1 MVINLLKNYK
11 IILVCILAFII
22 RLIPSRNFAFP
33 GNDAYIHHDIVMR
46 LATKGI
52 GILSKNPTSL
62 LGLKPYA
69 YPPLYHIL
77 GLLMYKIFNSQLVF
91 FILPP
96 LLAILTILIFYKI
109 AWEIFE
115 NERDSILSAFLFSIV
130 PSFVART
137 SVFIPE
143 SLGILLFTIIL
154 YLLIKYVKSIP
165 GYSDIDNFSLGRFFK
180 VFKGNP
186 KYIIIA
192 LLILSMYLFTHRGW
206 VFLAITVLILILTFL
221 IPSFKKRP
229 IEVSI
234 LFFLAAVGILEFTLF
249 TARLQTQP
257 VTILGF
263 PKWIGLIQLIF
274 GLYGALFFMKSKNPI
289 YKFILLW
296 FAVFA
301 IVGTY
306 SFRFRDPYAAIP
318 LSLMAGY
325 GLSQAIIRLD
335 NVKIPDYRILKKDIT
350 PYIRLFVISL
360 FLIIPIAQGGV
371 IAYLNVISPTPEQ
384 VEAFEWIEKNTAPD
398 SVFLATMDD
407 AYLLIGNTHRKDV
420 LLWKTIY
427 QGMMGNPPTLKEK
440 EMSEMEVKTI
450 FTTSQPNE
458 AYYFIEKNNI
468 TYIYIRKTMHQQGL
482 GLYLPTDTHF
492 KTLLVTG
499 DVAVYQYIPNPPI
512 EGNKSKINFTGNP
525 EYEKITHFI
534 EKFWN
539 GYSYSEIG
547 EYTPIEYDPARDL
560 EFGSTFKGCYDSN
573 AMIAALYDKLAA
585 KTGNTQF
592 KERSDYLIKWLEYK
606 QMENGSFPGGMP
618 PAEYT
623 ITTAQTIYPLK
634 DLKTNETEKITNKGL
649 QFIENQINNEDIKIA
664 ANKES
669 SQFIGPDYLK
679 LKTESQVGGMKPD
692 KEIIYNVIEKQRGD
706 GSWTSAPY
714 ENIEILKGLTLYYLA
729 TNDTKALKS
738 IQEGS
743 KWLKANQEYDGKF
756 KGDGDPEI
764 YSIGHYAD
772 AILVYYVAGDKEAM
786 EKTLNYTLK
795 KNIENDP
802 IPLKSYLTL
811 FWDLKIIYNE
821 DTALELSSKIL

>member
-1 MVINLLKNYK
+1 MSTNKPL
-11 IILVCILAFII
+11 ILVCIIAFII
-22 RLIPSRNFAFP
+22 RLIPSRNLAFP

-46 LATKGI
+46 LATKGL
-52 GILSKNPTSL
+52 GILSKDPTSL

-69 YPPLYHIL
+69 YPPFYHIL
-77 GLLMYKIFNSQLVF
+77 GLFLYKIFNSQLLF
-91 FILPP
+91 FLLPP
-96 LLAILTILIFYKI
+96 VLGILTVLVFYKI

-115 NERDSILSAFLFSIV
+115 NKREAVFSAFLFSLV

-154 YLLIKYVKSIP
+154 YLLIKYAKSMP
-165 GYSDIDNFSLGRFFK
+165 GYSDIDNFSLRGFLK
-180 VFKGNP
+180 IFKGSP
-186 KYIIIA
+186 RYLIIA
-192 LLILSMYLFTHRGW
+192 LIVLSVYFFTHRGW
-206 VFLAITVLILILTFL
+206 LFLAITILIFILTFM

-234 LFFLAAVGILEFTLF
+234 LFLVAAAGILEFVLF

-257 VTILGF
+257 VTVLGF
-263 PKWIGLIQLIF
+263 PKWMGLIQIIF
-274 GLYGALFFMKSKNPI
+274 GLYGGLFFIKSKNPI

-296 FAVFA
+296 FMVFA
-301 IVGTY
+301 LIGTY

-335 NVKIPDYRILKKDIT
+335 RVKIPDYRILKKNLT

-360 FLIIPIAQGGV
+360 ILIIPITQGGV
-371 IAYLNVISPTPEQ
+371 IAYLNVINPTPEQ
-384 VEAFEWIEKNTAPD
+384 IEAFKWIDENTPQD
-398 SVFLATMDD
+398 SVFLATLDD
-407 AYLLIGNTHRKDV
+407 AYLLIGNTHRKDI

-440 EMSEMEVKTI
+440 EMSEIEVKTI

-458 AYYFIEKNNI
+458 AYYFLEKNNI
-468 TYIYIRKTMHQQGL
+468 TYIYIRKNMHQQGL

-492 KTLLVTG
+492 KTLIVTG
-499 DVAVYQYIPNPPI
+499 DAAVYQYIPNPPI
-512 EGNKSKINFTGNP
+512 EGKMAKINFTGNP
-525 EYEKITHFI
+525 EYEKITDFI

-539 GYSYSEIG
+539 GYSYSENG
-547 EYTPIEYDPARDL
+547 GYTPTEYDPAKDL
-560 EFGSTFKGCYDSN
+560 EFGSAFKGCYDTN
-573 AMIAALYDKLAA
+573 AMIAVLYDILSS
-585 KTGNTQF
+585 KTGNTEF
-592 KERSDYLIKWLEYK
+592 KERSTYLIEWLKYK

-623 ITTAQTIYPLK
+623 LTTAQTIYPLK
-634 DLKTNETEKITNKGL
+634 DLKTSETEKIINKGL
-649 QFIENQINNEDIKIA
+649 QFIENQTNNGNIKIA

-669 SQFIGPDYLK
+669 SQFIGTDYLK
-679 LKTESQVGGMKPD
+679 LKTESQVSGMNPN
-692 KEIIYNVIEKQRGD
+692 KEIIYNVIKKQKED
-706 GSWTSAPY
+706 GSWTSTPY
-714 ENIEILKGLTLYYLA
+714 ENIEILKGLALYYLA
-729 TNDTKALKS
+729 TNDTKTLKT
-738 IQEGS
+738 IQKGS
-743 KWLKANQEYDGKF
+743 KWLKANQDDNGKF

-772 AILVYYVAGDKEAM
+772 AILVYYVAGDKKAM
-786 EKTLNYTLK
+786 KKTLNHTLK

-802 IPLKSYLTL
+802 TPLKSYLTL

-821 DTALELSSKIL
+821 DTALELSSQIL

>member
-1 MVINLLKNYK
+1 MPKNK
-11 IILVCILAFII
+11 SIILVCILAFII

-46 LATKGI
+46 LATEGL

-69 YPPLYHIL
+69 YPPFYHIL
-77 GLLMYKIFNSQLVF
+77 GFFLYKIFNSQLVF
-91 FILPP
+91 FLLPP
-96 LLAILTILIFYKI
+96 FLGMLSVLVFYKI

-115 NERDSILSAFLFSIV
+115 KKREAILSAFLFSMV

-154 YLLIKYVKSIP
+154 YLLIKYAKSMP
-165 GYSDIDNFSLGRFFK
+165 GYPDIDNFSLGGFFK
-180 VFKGNP
+180 IFKGSF
-186 KYIIIA
+186 KYLIIA
-192 LLILSMYLFTHRGW
+192 LLILSIYLFTHRGW
-206 VFLAITVLILILTFL
+206 VFLILTILLFILTFM

-229 IEVSI
+229 VEVSI
-234 LFFLAAVGILEFTLF
+234 LFLLAAAGILEFVLF

-263 PKWIGLIQLIF
+263 PKWMGLIQIIF
-274 GLYGALFFMKSKNPI
+274 GLYGALFFIRSKNPI

-296 FAVFA
+296 FVVFA
-301 IVGTY
+301 MIGTY

-325 GLSQAIIRLD
+325 GLAQAIIRL
-335 NVKIPDYRILKKDIT
+335 NRVKIPDYRILKKNLT
-350 PYIRLFVISL
+350 PYIRLFVMSFL
-360 FLIIPIAQGGV
+360 LIIPILQGGV
-371 IAYLNVISPTPEQ
+371 IAYVNVINPTPEQ
-384 VEAFEWIEKNTAPD
+384 MEAFKWIDENTPAD

-440 EMSEMEVKTI
+440 EMTEIEVKTI

-458 AYYFIEKNNI
+458 AYYFLEKNNI
-468 TYIYIRKTMHQQGL
+468 TYIYIRKDMHQQGL

-492 KTLLVTG
+492 KTLIVTG
-499 DVAVYQYIPNPPI
+499 DAAVYQYIPNPPLKG
-512 EGNKSKINFTGNP
+512 EKAKINFTGDP
-525 EYEKITHFI
+525 EYEKITSFI

-539 GYSYSEIG
+539 GYSYSESG
-547 EYTPIEYDPARDL
+547 GYTPKEDDTAKDL
-560 EFGSTFKGCYDSN
+560 EFGSAFKGCYDSN
-573 AMIAALYDKLAA
+573 AMIAVLYAKLSS
-585 KTGNTQF
+585 KTGDTKF
-592 KERSDYLIKWLEYK
+592 KERSDYLIEWLEYK

-623 ITTAQTIYPLK
+623 LTTAQTIYPLK
-634 DLKTNETEKITNKGL
+634 DLKTSETEKIVNKGL
-649 QFIENQINNEDIKIA
+649 QFIENQINDEDIKIA

-669 SQFIGPDYLK
+669 SQFMGTDYLK
-679 LKTESQVGGMKPD
+679 LKTKSQVGGISPD
-692 KEIIYNVIEKQRGD
+692 KKLVYNVIEKQKGD
-706 GSWTSAPY
+706 GSWTSTAY
-714 ENIEILKGLTLYYLA
+714 ENIEILKGLAIYYLT
-729 TNDTKALKS
+729 TNDTKALKA
-738 IQEGS
+738 IQKGS
-743 KWLKANQEYDGKF
+743 EWLKANQNDNGKF

-772 AILVYYVAGDKEAM
+772 AILVYYVAGDKKAM
-786 EKTLNYTLK
+786 EKTLKYTLK
-795 KNIENDP
+795 KNVENDP
-802 IPLKSYLTL
+802 TPLKSYLTL
-811 FWDLKIIYNE
+811 FWNLKIIYNE
-821 DTALELSSKIL
+821 DIALELSSQIL